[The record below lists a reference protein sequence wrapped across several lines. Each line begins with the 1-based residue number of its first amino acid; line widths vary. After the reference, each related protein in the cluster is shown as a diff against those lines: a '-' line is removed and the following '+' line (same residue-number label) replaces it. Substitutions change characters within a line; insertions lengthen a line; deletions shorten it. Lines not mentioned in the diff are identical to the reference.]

1 MKYWPLKVAKAWF
14 SELLKAAETE
24 PQIVT
29 CRGKPKFEVRAFESK
44 VSKGPKNLLQILRS
58 APPGFTDLELP
69 KRTRERPR
77 KLGL

>member
-1 MKYWPLKVAKAWF
+1 MDAVDP
-14 SELLKAAETE
+14 ELLEAAETE

-29 CRGKPKFEVRAFESK
+29 YRGKPKFEVRAFESK
-44 VSKGPKNLLQILRS
+44 VSKRQKNLLQILRS
-58 APPGFTDLELP
+58 APAGFADLELP